1 LFGVI
6 LMGMASA
13 GPESGLGA
21 ACTALSIVYARGVNV
36 ICSKLEMRQLSIT
49 TTTTDNDHTG
59 EDEEN
64 TTTATDNGSST
75 HDLVLLESIQNNAKR
90 RSKLIVL
97 CGIVAAFST
106 YYANTR
112 IVYIALYQN
121 TGGFEKLYLPNTQ
134 PSIHEN
140 VGTANTLLEHC
151 RFGYLPP
158 SMGIHITRSYS

>member
-1 LFGVI
+1 MFGVI

-21 ACTALSIVYARGVNV
+21 ACTGLSIVYARGVNV
-36 ICSKLEMRQLSIT
+36 ICSKLEMRQLSI

-97 CGIVAAFST
+97 CGMVAAFST
-106 YYANTR
+106 IMPTPASSILLCIETP
-112 IVYIALYQN
+112 
-121 TGGFEKLYLPNTQ
+121 GF
-134 PSIHEN
+134 
-140 VGTANTLLEHC
+140 
-151 RFGYLPP
+151 
-158 SMGIHITRSYS
+158 